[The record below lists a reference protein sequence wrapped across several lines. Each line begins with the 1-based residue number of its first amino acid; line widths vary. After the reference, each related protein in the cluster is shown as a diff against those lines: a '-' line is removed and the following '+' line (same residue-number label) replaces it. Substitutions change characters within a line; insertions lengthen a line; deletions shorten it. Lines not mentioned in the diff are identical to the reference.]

1 MILADSALNWKQKRT
16 ILTQEALRRLKNTSL
31 ELGHE
36 VQCDHLSDF
45 MLKLKDSGYGEK
57 FRSEIVYSAKKAFEI
72 IVEKYQNGIKPIHR
86 TREQMLLDKGARKS
100 SGYNWWQKDEKETKK
115 YTTVLYV
122 PPTPNGELM
131 KMLKKRE
138 LDLNSN
144 SDMNIKFLE
153 TGGVKFKD
161 LIVKKNPFK
170 AEVCENKVCPMCK
183 NTPFIEFN
191 SKNIAKC
198 KIANV
203 GYRFKCTLCKATYE
217 GETARVS
224 RDRAV
229 EHLKDLEKSKKESPL
244 VKHFELH
251 HENED
256 PKFKIDVTGKFYD
269 ALSRQ
274 ADESIRIKVASKT
287 DGKMNSKAEFNSAPV
302 ARVKLVKD

>member
-1 MILADSALNWKQKRT
+1 
-16 ILTQEALRRLKNTSL
+16 
-31 ELGHE
+31 
-36 VQCDHLSDF
+36 
-45 MLKLKDSGYGEK
+45 
-57 FRSEIVYSAKKAFEI
+57 
-72 IVEKYQNGIKPIHR
+72 
-86 TREQMLLDKGARKS
+86 
-100 SGYNWWQKDEKETKK
+100 
-115 YTTVLYV
+115 
-122 PPTPNGELM
+122 
-131 KMLKKRE
+131 
-138 LDLNSN
+138 
-144 SDMNIKFLE
+144 MNIKFLE

-191 SKNIAKC
+191 SKNISKC

-224 RDRAV
+224 RYRAV

-244 VKHFELH
+244 VKHFEIH

-274 ADESIRIKVASKT
+274 ADEIIRIKVASKT
-287 DGKMNSKAEFNSAPV
+287 DGKMNIKAEFNSAPV